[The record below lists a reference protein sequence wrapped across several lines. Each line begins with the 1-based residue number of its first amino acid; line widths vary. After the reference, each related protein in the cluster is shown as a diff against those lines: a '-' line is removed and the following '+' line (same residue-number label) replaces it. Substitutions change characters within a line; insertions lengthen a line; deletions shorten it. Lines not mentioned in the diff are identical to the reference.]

1 MVFYY
6 CYCYCYYI
14 VVWLSL
20 TLSIKWNE
28 DEITVFCFTS
38 ADTPPPAYL
47 PPEDQMTQDGS
58 QPMDTNMMAPSIPL
72 EVNRGG
78 DTSYFSYEKCL
89 YMAVLFPVLY
99 FHCINCLIFLL
110 KRHVKNNIYQL

>member
-1 MVFYY
+1 MDKY
-6 CYCYCYYI
+6 
-14 VVWLSL
+14 
-20 TLSIKWNE
+20 E

-58 QPMDTNMMAPSIPL
+58 QPMDTNMMAPSIPS

-89 YMAVLFPVLY
+89 YMALLFPIKYIFIALIVLSS
-99 FHCINCLIFLL
+99 C
-110 KRHVKNNIYQL
+110 